1 VLPEVEKRAVWRR
14 RGDTARALGRHLT
27 PTLRRRNRLEI
38 ADGLRDAFQELGGT
52 YVKMGQLIASSP
64 TLFGDDVSARFRDC
78 LDAGPPVPFDDLRA
92 VIEDELQR
100 PITEAFAQ
108 LEPTPLAA
116 ASVAVVHKGRLHDGR
131 EVAVKILRPGIDDL
145 VAADIAVM
153 RPLFAFIGNQIAVG
167 VAGVLPGLVDGLE
180 EQLVEELDL
189 RREAETLSWAAR
201 QVEDMKLTRLRIPTF
216 VPELS
221 ARRALTMELLPGSP
235 IDDLDAVD
243 DVAELREALVD
254 AWRFFFTTALVQGRF
269 HGDVHAGNLLALP
282 DNTIGVLDWGI
293 VGRLD
298 PETHHFF
305 RRAIEGVLG
314 DESAWKDVAAH
325 VVNVYGE
332 GMQRALG
339 LTSDEQIVAFIRSQV
354 EPILTRPLGEVDL
367 RMLVN
372 NQPVATRADRGGVR
386 TKLRI
391 WREERAIQR
400 AFNESGALGSDFDR
414 GMFMLGKQLVYLE
427 RYGKLYLPDMPL
439 VWDQE
444 LFRQLLARPLSSSA

>member
-1 VLPEVEKRAVWRR
+1 MLPEIEKRVVWRR
-14 RGDTARALGRHLT
+14 RGDTARSLARHVA
-27 PTLRRRNRLEI
+27 PAVRRRDRLAI

-64 TLFGDDVSARFRDC
+64 TLFGDDVSARFRSC
-78 LDAGPPVPFDDLRA
+78 LDAGPPVPFPELRV
-92 VIEDELQR
+92 VIETDLQR
-100 PITEAFAQ
+100 PIAELFAE
-108 LEPTPLAA
+108 LDPAPLAA

-131 EVAVKILRPGIDDL
+131 EVAVKILRPGIDVL
-145 VAADIAVM
+145 VASDIAVM

-189 RREAETLSWAAR
+189 RREAETLGWAAE
-201 QVEDMKLTRLRIPTF
+201 QVEAMGLTRLRIPSF

-221 ARRALTMELLPGSP
+221 GRRVLTMELLPGSP

-243 DVAELREALVD
+243 DVAELRESIVD

-269 HGDVHAGNLLALP
+269 HGDVHAGNLLAMP
-282 DNTIGVLDWGI
+282 DNTLAVLDWGI

-339 LTSDEQIVAFIRSQV
+339 LTNDEQVVAFIRSQV
-354 EPILTRPLGEVDL
+354 EPLLTRPLGEVDL

-372 NQPVATRADRGGVR
+372 NQPMATAAEHRGVR

-427 RYGKLYLPDMPL
+427 RYGKLYMPDMPL

-444 LFRQLLARPLSSSA
+444 LFRQLLARPVSSG